1 MKKLLLFAGI
11 AALLASCQCNQEKLS
26 PVLTIEGGQVQ
37 GVSADKVKGVFVFR
51 GIPYAAAPIRQNRW
65 KAPQPVEPWE
75 GILKADRFEHPSY
88 QHIQYKGGYYTEW
101 GYGDEAPF
109 SEDCLYANVWTK
121 YPGQTDAKKAVAL
134 WIHGGGYREGWGSEP
149 EFDAQEWAGKD
160 VVLVS
165 INYRLGIFGF
175 MTHPDLSA
183 ESENGVSGNY
193 GILDQIEALKWIQK
207 NIEQFGGD
215 PNNVMIFGQSAG
227 GGSVRTICESPLA
240 RGLFHK
246 AIIMSAGG
254 LTVPGQGGMG
264 MMGGM
269 NMGAMPRPAAAP
281 AGAPAA
287 PRGAAPA
294 GMPAMGGF
302 GGFGGFGMFGGFGGN
317 QTPKLAAYKAP
328 AAPEGLNALQR
339 AEFNTKVV
347 MDWAGYDNLQK
358 MRNAD
363 TEVMY
368 SVGTIYSNA
377 TGNMG
382 SITAMPIVDGY
393 VSKESFD
400 EAALDGTLADVPYM
414 CGYTLNDMGNMSAGV
429 AAFCQNREEM
439 SQNGSKAWAY
449 EFARPL
455 PDDGSHPEVTQR
467 LKGAFHSSDLW
478 FVFKSLQHC
487 WRPWTQGDWD
497 LSEKMLTA
505 WTNFAKYS
513 DPNGPQG
520 GDWAPCTKDN
530 PGFMVFKLDE
540 NDAENSEFGES
551 ITKLPWEE

>member
-1 MKKLLLFAGI
+1 MKKLLSFACVL
-11 AALLASCQCNQEKLS
+11 ALLAGCQCQKEQLS
-26 PVLTIEGGQVQ
+26 PVLSIEGGQVQ
-37 GVSADKVKGVFVFR
+37 GVSADLDGVFVFR
-51 GIPYAAAPIRQNRW
+51 GIPYAAAPIKENRW
-65 KAPQPVEPWE
+65 KAPQPVTPWE

-121 YPGQTDAKKAVAL
+121 KPGQADAKLPVAL

-160 VVLVS
+160 VVIVS

-175 MTHPDLSA
+175 MTHPELSA
-183 ESENGVSGNY
+183 ENEHGVSGNY

-207 NIEQFGGD
+207 NIAQFGGD
-215 PNNVMIFGQSAG
+215 PDNVMIFGQSAG
-227 GGSVRTICESPLA
+227 GGSVRTLCESPLA

-254 LTVPGQGGMG
+254 LTVPNAGGMG
-264 MMGGM
+264 AGMRGGM
-269 NMGAMPRPAAAP
+269 
-281 AGAPAA
+281 
-287 PRGAAPA
+287 RGGFA
-294 GMPAMGGF
+294 GF
-302 GGFGGFGMFGGFGGN
+302 GGFGAAQ
-317 QTPKLAAYKAP
+317 QTPKIAAYKAP
-328 AAPEGLNALQR
+328 QAPEDLNALQR

-358 MRNAD
+358 MRAAD

-368 SVGTIYSNA
+368 SVGTIYNNA
-377 TGNMG
+377 TGNFG

-400 EAALDGTLADVPYM
+400 AAALDGTLADVPYM
-414 CGYTLNDMGNMSAGV
+414 IGYTLNDMGNMSAGIG
-429 AAFCQNREEM
+429 AFCINREEM

-478 FVFKSLQHC
+478 FVFKSLKHC

-505 WTNFAKYS
+505 WTNFCKYS
-513 DPNGPQG
+513 DPNGPEG
-520 GDWAPCTKDN
+520 GEWAPYTKEN
-530 PGFMVFKLDE
+530 PNFMVFKLDAQ
-540 NDAENSEFGES
+540 DAEASALGES
-551 ITKLPWEE
+551 ITELGY